1 MLKSRACTQ
10 EQFDTAEYGEWCRR
24 MRDRPF
30 HHRKQWEF
38 VYIAQSLLERGMLQ
52 PGKRGLGFGVG
63 QEPLA
68 SLFASYGCHIVAT
81 DQAPAEAQKTGWV
94 ESSQHAD
101 SLAKLNAR
109 GICEQPEFD
118 RLVTF
123 RAVDMNDIPCDLFDF
138 DFVWSSCSLEHLG
151 SIARGLQFIARA
163 MTCLKPGGVA
173 VHTTEFNTSSNWDT
187 VRWGPTVLFRRRDFE
202 KIARTLIH
210 QGHATE
216 LNFDLGHGELDRY
229 VDVPPYQSS
238 PHLKLKIGRFT
249 STSFGLIIQHGA
261 HVHASMPQAGLVSRL
276 RAVWQIER

>member
-1 MLKSRACTQ
+1 MLQSRACTQ
-10 EQFDTAEYGEWCRR
+10 EQFDTEEYGEWCRR

-81 DQAPAEAQKTGWV
+81 DQAPIQAEKTGWV
-94 ESSQHAD
+94 KSSQHAD
-101 SLAKLNAR
+101 SLARLNER
-109 GICEQPEFD
+109 GICEQGEFD

-123 RAVDMNDIPCDLFDF
+123 RAVDMKDIPCDLSDF
-138 DFVWSSCSLEHLG
+138 DFIWSSCSLEHLG
-151 SIARGLQFIARA
+151 SIARGLQFIMHA
-163 MTCLKPGGVA
+163 MSCLKPGGVA

-187 VRWGPTVLFRRRDFE
+187 VRWGPTVLFRRRDIE
-202 KIARTLIH
+202 KVARMLTQ
-210 QGHATE
+210 QGHFTE

-229 VDVPPYQSS
+229 VDVPPYKSS

-249 STSFGLIIQHGA
+249 STSFGMIIQHGVNGQSTIHQDGILA
-261 HVHASMPQAGLVSRL
+261 RL
-276 RAVWQIER
+276 RTVWRTER